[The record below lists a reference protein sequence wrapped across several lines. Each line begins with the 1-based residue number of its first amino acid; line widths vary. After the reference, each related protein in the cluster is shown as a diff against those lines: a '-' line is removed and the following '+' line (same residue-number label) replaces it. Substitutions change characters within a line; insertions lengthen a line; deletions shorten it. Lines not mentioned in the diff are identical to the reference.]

1 MLRIPN
7 YGDREILLAMKKVL
21 ICEDHLLMRRGLLRL
36 LESLLSKGVN
46 ILEAENGWEALDRLQ
61 EHPDIDVILLDIQMA
76 GINGIDTLREIRK
89 RGIRVPVVIL
99 TQFEERSLAENAR
112 LYGISGFLV
121 KNSEPEELKRALEVA
136 VKGGVYYNDLL
147 TKSVEGGP
155 TPNLAL
161 SSREMDVIRLLAAG
175 LTSAEIARQL
185 NVSVETVITHRK
197 KLLEKTKTRN
207 VAELIGLAGKTGLL

>member
-1 MLRIPN
+1 
-7 YGDREILLAMKKVL
+7 MKKVL
-21 ICEDHLLMRRGLLRL
+21 ICENHLLMRRGLLRL

-61 EHPDIDVILLDIQMA
+61 EHPDIDVILLDIQMT

-121 KNSEPEELKRALEVA
+121 KNSEPEEIKRALEVA

-147 TKSVEGGP
+147 TKSVDGGP

>member
-147 TKSVEGGP
+147 TKSAEGGS

>member
-1 MLRIPN
+1 
-7 YGDREILLAMKKVL
+7 
-21 ICEDHLLMRRGLLRL
+21 
-36 LESLLSKGVN
+36 
-46 ILEAENGWEALDRLQ
+46 
-61 EHPDIDVILLDIQMA
+61 
-76 GINGIDTLREIRK
+76 
-89 RGIRVPVVIL
+89 RVPVVIL

-147 TKSVEGGP
+147 TKSAEGGL

-161 SSREMDVIRLLAAG
+161 SSREMDVIRLLAAE

>member
-1 MLRIPN
+1 VWFITSA
-7 YGDREILLAMKKVL
+7 YLAL
-21 ICEDHLLMRRGLLRL
+21 YTPARF
-36 LESLLSKGVN
+36 
-46 ILEAENGWEALDRLQ
+46 LEAENGWQAMDRLQ

-89 RGIRVPVVIL
+89 RGLRVPVVIL

-147 TKSVEGGP
+147 TKSAEGGL

-161 SSREMDVIRLLAAG
+161 SSREMDVIRLLAAE

>member
-1 MLRIPN
+1 
-7 YGDREILLAMKKVL
+7 MKKVL

-61 EHPDIDVILLDIQMA
+61 EHPDIDVILLDIQMS

>member
-1 MLRIPN
+1 M
-7 YGDREILLAMKKVL
+7 
-21 ICEDHLLMRRGLLRL
+21 
-36 LESLLSKGVN
+36 
-46 ILEAENGWEALDRLQ
+46 EAENGWEALGRLQ
-61 EHPDIDVILLDIQMA
+61 EHPDIDVIVLDIQMA

>member
-1 MLRIPN
+1 MWFITSA
-7 YGDREILLAMKKVL
+7 YLAL
-21 ICEDHLLMRRGLLRL
+21 YTPARF
-36 LESLLSKGVN
+36 
-46 ILEAENGWEALDRLQ
+46 LEAENGWQAMDRLQ

-89 RGIRVPVVIL
+89 RGLRVPVVIL

-136 VKGGVYYNDLL
+136 VKGGVYYSDLL
-147 TKSVEGGP
+147 TKSAEGGL

-161 SSREMDVIRLLAAG
+161 SSREMDVIRLLAAE

>member
-1 MLRIPN
+1 MWFITSA
-7 YGDREILLAMKKVL
+7 YLAL
-21 ICEDHLLMRRGLLRL
+21 YTPARF
-36 LESLLSKGVN
+36 
-46 ILEAENGWEALDRLQ
+46 LEAENGWQAMDRLQ

-89 RGIRVPVVIL
+89 RGLRVPVVIL

-147 TKSVEGGP
+147 TKSAEGGL

-161 SSREMDVIRLLAAG
+161 SSREMDVIRLLAAE

>member
-1 MLRIPN
+1 MVYYVCWSRFFE
-7 YGDREILLAMKKVL
+7 GRK
-21 ICEDHLLMRRGLLRL
+21 H
-36 LESLLSKGVN
+36 
-46 ILEAENGWEALDRLQ
+46 LEAENGWEALGRLQ

-147 TKSVEGGP
+147 TKSAEGGS

>member
-1 MLRIPN
+1 
-7 YGDREILLAMKKVL
+7 MKKVL

-175 LTSAEIARQL
+175 RTSAEIARQL